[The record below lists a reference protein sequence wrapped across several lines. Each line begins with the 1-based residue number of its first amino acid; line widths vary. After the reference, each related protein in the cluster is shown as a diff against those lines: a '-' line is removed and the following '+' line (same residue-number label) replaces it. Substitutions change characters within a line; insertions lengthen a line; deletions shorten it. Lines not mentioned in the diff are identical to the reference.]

1 MSTATATNASSARTG
16 KSPVRTRQQRT
27 IQGAL
32 PIVARAIGRRA
43 DIEVEIGGDQA
54 RTEGRKVTLPTL
66 PFDDPEVEILAFGY
80 TEHEGAHIRYGSAD
94 VKTQSELHF
103 RLYNT
108 IVDVRDERELGQEF
122 PGFAL
127 DLSKLVGKLVKDD
140 VLKRPSDE
148 DPSGIKL
155 RRYLSYRLRSEVL
168 QQGALNDYAA
178 QAEAVFRKSFPPG
191 ACVRIGSAIGRVP
204 ALRSPQEAADLAGE
218 ILSILEDE
226 AKDPPPPPPPDPD
239 AGPDGRDNQAGSADA
254 GAADGTSGGTMP
266 TNEGGSPSDPHAQ
279 ARANIRELLNDPNP
293 NLGPELSEVVG
304 RALEEAASESVRN
317 SGGRSGGFGR
327 ADTPISPP
335 PGDPGRV
342 LAEVHEASMALRSRL
357 QSLVESVRH
366 ARRSY
371 TRRGTRLAPQRLVR
385 AMLGDPRLFAVK
397 RAGREVNTAVEIL
410 CDRSYSMQGR
420 RMEVAARSTLATAC
434 GLTAIR
440 GVSVEAAVFPGCHG
454 EVELLTRFDEPFRST
469 ATRYAAITAKGGTPM
484 YEALIW
490 GCERLLMRSE
500 PRKILVCLTDGEP
513 PPTTVR
519 ACQEVIAA
527 AIAGGI
533 EVYAIGIQVPS
544 ITDLFPVAESIDDV
558 CELAAT
564 LFGFLQTALTGVHM
578 A

>member
-1 MSTATATNASSARTG
+1 MSTAIATNVSSVRTG
-16 KSPVRTRQQRT
+16 KPPVRTRHQRT

-43 DIEVEIGGDQA
+43 DVEVEIGGDQA
-54 RTEGRKVTLPTL
+54 RTDGRKIKLPTL
-66 PFDDPEVEILAFGY
+66 PFDDPEVEVLAFGY
-80 TEHEGAHIRYGSAD
+80 TEHEAAHIRYGSAS
-94 VKTQSELHF
+94 VQTQNELHH

-108 IVDVRDERELGQEF
+108 IGDVRDERELGQEF
-122 PGFAL
+122 PGFAS
-127 DLSKLVGKLVKDD
+127 DLSKLVRKLVKDD
-140 VLKRPSDE
+140 VLQRPSDA
-148 DPSGIKL
+148 DPNGIKL

-168 QQGALNDYAA
+168 HQDALADYAA
-178 QAEAVFRKSFPPG
+178 QAEEVFRKSFTPG
-191 ACVRIGSAIGRVP
+191 ACVRIGSVIGRVP
-204 ALRSPQEAADLAGE
+204 ALRSPQEAADLAAE

-226 AKDPPPPPPPDPD
+226 AKDPPVSPPPTPDT
-239 AGPDGRDNQAGSADA
+239 GQGGGDNSAGSADA
-254 GAADGTSGGTMP
+254 SASDGTSGAAMP
-266 TNEGGSPSDPHAQ
+266 SNEPNQSDPHAQ
-279 ARANIRELLNDPNP
+279 ARANIRELLSDPDP
-293 NLGPELSEVVG
+293 DLGPDLSEVVS
-304 RALEEAASESVRN
+304 RALEEAASESVRH

-327 ADTPISPP
+327 ADSPITPP
-335 PGDPGRV
+335 PGDPGRI
-342 LAEVHEASMALRSRL
+342 LAEVHEASMALRTRL
-357 QSLVESVRH
+357 RSLVESVRH

-469 ATRYAAITAKGGTPM
+469 ATRYAEITAKGGTPM

-513 PPTTVR
+513 PPSTVR

-564 LFGFLQTALTGVHM
+564 LFSFLQTALTGVHM